1 MTLYLDSADFNSWD
15 ELMPLGIFKGI
26 TTNPILAAKAGLDY
40 KKINWADMVKRAS
53 DHGAFEFY
61 AQVYGSSDTYIDWA
75 GELYEIGKKNG
86 IETIIKIPLVE
97 TAIQQVASIKSLGGR
112 ILMTA
117 CYDAKQM
124 LIAKSLKAD
133 FIAPYFGRM
142 NEAGIDALHHLSLIA
157 EMNKNSPHKCEV
169 LVASIRD
176 VEQMIILSKLGHNK
190 FTISPSVAKELID
203 QKYTIQAYNEFES
216 SVLKS

>member
-1 MTLYLDSADFNSWD
+1 
-15 ELMPLGIFKGI
+15 
-26 TTNPILAAKAGLDY
+26 
-40 KKINWADMVKRAS
+40 
-53 DHGAFEFY
+53 
-61 AQVYGSSDTYIDWA
+61 
-75 GELYEIGKKNG
+75 
-86 IETIIKIPLVE
+86 
-97 TAIQQVASIKSLGGR
+97 
-112 ILMTA
+112 
-117 CYDAKQM
+117 M

-142 NEAGIDALHHLSLIA
+142 NEAGIDALHHLSLMA

-203 QKYTIQAYNEFES
+203 QKNTIQAYNEFEN